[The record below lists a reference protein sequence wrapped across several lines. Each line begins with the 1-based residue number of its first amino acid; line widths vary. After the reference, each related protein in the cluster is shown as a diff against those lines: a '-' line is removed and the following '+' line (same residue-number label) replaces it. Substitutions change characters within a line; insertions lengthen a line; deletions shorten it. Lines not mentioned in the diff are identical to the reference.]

1 MALTTAKITLP
12 TDVAVGIVNKASDA
26 STIAALSP
34 STPMLFRD
42 QDYMVFTP
50 TAEAEVVAEGE
61 NKSSYEQTLTTVT
74 AKRVKLQ
81 TTTRVTSE
89 LEWAD
94 EDNRTQIIE
103 SIVSDQAAAF
113 ARALDYVL
121 YHAVNPKDGSALAG
135 YTALN
140 TTATQVTSTGDAVE
154 DMDALVDAVA
164 ATYDV
169 NGIAL
174 SKTFAAQLRK
184 VRVPS
189 TGLRLYPEIPMNLQP
204 GTIEGV
210 KAATSGTVS
219 GVRAA
224 TATNVLAFAGDFS
237 VIKWGLVRDMTAQVI
252 PYGDP
257 DGAGDLQRTNQ
268 VAYRTEGVYGFAVLD
283 SRAIACLKAA
293 ASAASAGTGK
303 EAK

>member
-1 MALTTAKITLP
+1 MALTTKKITLP
-12 TDVAVGIVNKASDA
+12 KDVAVGIVNKASDT

-42 QDYMVFTP
+42 QEYMVFNP
-50 TAEAEVVAEGE
+50 TAEAEVVEEGAQ
-61 NKSSYEQTLTTVT
+61 KGSYEASISPVT

-94 EDNRTQIIE
+94 EDNRTKIIE
-103 SIVSDQAAAF
+103 AIVADQAAAF
-113 ARALDYVL
+113 ARALDYVI
-121 YHAVNPKDGSALAG
+121 YHAINPKSGEALGDG
-135 YTALN
+135 YTALSG
-140 TTATQVTSTGDAVE
+140 TATQVTSTGDAVE
-154 DMDALVDAVA
+154 DIDAIVDAIA

-174 SKTFAAQLRK
+174 SKTFAASLRK

-189 TGLRLYPEIPMNLQP
+189 TGQRLYPEIPLNLKP
-204 GTIEGV
+204 GTVDGV
-210 KAATSGTVS
+210 TAATSGTVS
-219 GVRAA
+219 GALAKAA
-224 TATNVLAFAGDFS
+224 TKVLAFAGDFS
-237 VIKWGLVRDMTAQVI
+237 TIKWGLVRDMTAQVI

-268 VAYRTEGVYGFAVLD
+268 IAYRTEGVYGFAVLD
-283 SRAIACLKAA
+283 PKAIACLKAA
-293 ASAASAGTGK
+293 K
-303 EAK
+303 

>member
-12 TDVAVGIVNKASDA
+12 TDVAVGIVNKASDT

-42 QDYMVFTP
+42 QDYMVFNP
-50 TAEAEVVAEGE
+50 TAEAEVVEEGAQ
-61 NKSSYEQTLTTVT
+61 KGAYEVSTSPVT

-103 SIVSDQAAAF
+103 SIVADQAAAF

-121 YHAVNPKDGSALAG
+121 YHAVNPKDG
-135 YTALN
+135 TALSGYN
-140 TTATQVTSTGDAVE
+140 ALSGTATQVTSTGDAVE
-154 DMDALVDAVA
+154 DMDALVDAIA
-164 ATYDV
+164 ATYDI

-174 SKTFAAQLRK
+174 SKTFAASLRK

-189 TGLRLYPEIPMNLQP
+189 TGMRLYPEIPMNLQP
-204 GTIEGV
+204 GTVEGV

-219 GVRAA
+219 GALA
-224 TATNVLAFAGDFS
+224 KTATKVLAFAGDFS

-268 VAYRTEGVYGFAVLD
+268 IAYRTEGVYGFAVLD
-283 SRAIACLKAA
+283 PKAIACLKAA
-293 ASAASAGTGK
+293 K
-303 EAK
+303 

>member
-1 MALTTAKITLP
+1 MALTTAKITMP
-12 TDVAVGIVNKASDA
+12 TDVAVGIVNKASDT

-34 STPMLFRD
+34 STPMLFRN
-42 QDYMVFTP
+42 QDYMVFNP
-50 TAEAEVVAEGE
+50 ASEAEVVEEGAE
-61 NKSSYEQTLTTVT
+61 KSSYEQTLTTVT

-94 EDNRTQIIE
+94 EDNRTQIIA
-103 SIVSDQAAAF
+103 SIVADQAAAF
-113 ARALDYVL
+113 ARALDYVV
-121 YHAVNPKDGSALAG
+121 YHAINPKSGEALGSG
-135 YTALN
+135 YTALSA
-140 TTATQVTSTGDAVE
+140 TATQVTSTGDAVE
-154 DMDALVDAVA
+154 DMDAIVDAIA

-174 SKTFAAQLRK
+174 SKTFAASLRK

-189 TGLRLYPEIPMNLQP
+189 TGMRLYPEIPMNLQP
-204 GTIEGV
+204 GTVEGI

-219 GVRAA
+219 GALAKAA
-224 TATNVLAFAGDFS
+224 TKVLAFAGDFS

-268 VAYRTEGVYGFAVLD
+268 IAYRTEGVYGFAVLD
-283 SRAIACLKAA
+283 PKAIACLKAA
-293 ASAASAGTGK
+293 K
-303 EAK
+303 

>member
-12 TDVAVGIVNKASDA
+12 KDVAVGIVNKASDT

-42 QDYMVFTP
+42 QEYMVFNP
-50 TAEAEVVAEGE
+50 SAEAEVVEEGAQ
-61 NKSSYEQTLTTVT
+61 KGSYEASTSPVT

-103 SIVSDQAAAF
+103 SIIADQAAAF
-113 ARALDYVL
+113 ARALDYVV
-121 YHAVNPKDGSALAG
+121 YHAINPKSGEALGDGYAALSSI
-135 YTALN
+135 
-140 TTATQVTSTGDAVE
+140 ATQVSSTGDAVE
-154 DMDALVDAVA
+154 DIDAIVDAIA

-174 SKTFAAQLRK
+174 SKTFAASLRK

-189 TGLRLYPEIPMNLQP
+189 TGLRLYPEIPINLKP

-210 KAATSGTVS
+210 TAATSGTVS
-219 GVRAA
+219 GALA
-224 TATNVLAFAGDFS
+224 KTATKVLAFAGDFS
-237 VIKWGLVRDMTAQVI
+237 VIKWGLVRDMTAQII

-268 VAYRTEGVYGFAVLD
+268 IAYRTEGVDGYAVLD
-283 SRAIACLKAA
+283 PKAIACLKAA
-293 ASAASAGTGK
+293 
-303 EAK
+303 E

>member
-1 MALTTAKITLP
+1 MALTTKKIVLP
-12 TDVAVGIVNKASDA
+12 KDVAVGIVNKASDT

-42 QDYMVFTP
+42 QEYMVFNP
-50 TAEAEVVAEGE
+50 TAEAEVVEEGAQ
-61 NKSSYEQTLTTVT
+61 KGSYEVSTSPVT

-103 SIVSDQAAAF
+103 SIVADQAAAF
-113 ARALDYVL
+113 ARALDYVV
-121 YHAVNPKDGSALAG
+121 YHAINPKSGEALGEG
-135 YTALN
+135 YTALSG
-140 TTATQVTSTGDAVE
+140 TATQVTSTGDAVE
-154 DMDALVDAVA
+154 DIDAIVDAIA

-174 SKTFAAQLRK
+174 SKTFAASLRK

-189 TGLRLYPEIPMNLQP
+189 TGLRLYPEIPLNLKP
-204 GTIEGV
+204 GTVEGV
-210 KAATSGTVS
+210 AAATSGTVS
-219 GVRAA
+219 GALAKAA
-224 TATNVLAFAGDFS
+224 TKVLAFAGDFS

-268 VAYRTEGVYGFAVLD
+268 IAYRTEGVYGYAVLD
-283 SRAIACLKAA
+283 PKAIACLKAKV
-293 ASAASAGTGK
+293 GK
-303 EAK
+303 

>member
-42 QDYMVFTP
+42 QEYMVFNP
-50 TAEAEVVAEGE
+50 TAEAEVVEEGAQ
-61 NKSSYEQTLTTVT
+61 KGSYEVSTSPVT

-103 SIVSDQAAAF
+103 SIVADQAAAF
-113 ARALDYVL
+113 ARALDYVV
-121 YHAVNPKDGSALAG
+121 YHAINPKDGTALSG
-135 YTALN
+135 YTALSG
-140 TTATQVTSTGDAVE
+140 TATQVTSTGDAVE
-154 DMDALVDAVA
+154 DIDAIVDAIA

-189 TGLRLYPEIPMNLQP
+189 TGLRLYPEIPMNLQT
-204 GTIEGV
+204 GTIEGI

-219 GVRAA
+219 GALA
-224 TATNVLAFAGDFS
+224 KTATNVLAFAGDFS
-237 VIKWGLVRDMTAQVI
+237 VIKWGLVCDMTAQVI

-257 DGAGDLQRTNQ
+257 DGSGDLQRTNQ
-268 VAYRTEGVYGFAVLD
+268 IAYRTEGVYGFAVLD
-283 SRAIACLKAA
+283 PKAIACLKAKV
-293 ASAASAGTGK
+293 GK
-303 EAK
+303 

>member
-1 MALTTAKITLP
+1 MALTTKKIILP
-12 TDVAVGIVNKASDA
+12 KDVAVGIVNKASDT

-42 QDYMVFTP
+42 QEYMVFNP
-50 TAEAEVVAEGE
+50 TAEAEVVEEGAQ
-61 NKSSYEQTLTTVT
+61 KGSYEVSTSPVT

-103 SIVSDQAAAF
+103 AIVADQAAAF
-113 ARALDYVL
+113 ARALDYVV
-121 YHAVNPKDGSALAG
+121 YHAINPKSGEALGDG
-135 YTALN
+135 YTALSG
-140 TTATQVTSTGDAVE
+140 TATQVTSTGDAVE
-154 DMDALVDAVA
+154 DIDAIVDAIA

-174 SKTFAAQLRK
+174 SKTFAASLRK

-189 TGLRLYPEIPMNLQP
+189 TGQRLYPEIPLNLKP
-204 GTIEGV
+204 GTVEGV
-210 KAATSGTVS
+210 TAATSGTVS
-219 GVRAA
+219 GALA
-224 TATNVLAFAGDFS
+224 KTATKVLAFAGDFS

-257 DGAGDLQRTNQ
+257 DGSGDLQRTNQ
-268 VAYRTEGVYGFAVLD
+268 IAYRTEGVYGYAVLD
-283 SRAIACLKAA
+283 PKAIACLKAA
-293 ASAASAGTGK
+293 K
-303 EAK
+303 

>member
-1 MALTTAKITLP
+1 MALTTKKIILP
-12 TDVAVGIVNKASDA
+12 KDVAVGIVNKASDT

-34 STPMLFRD
+34 STPMLFSD
-42 QDYMVFTP
+42 QEYMVFNP
-50 TAEAEVVAEGE
+50 TAEAEVVEEGAQ
-61 NKSSYEQTLTTVT
+61 KGSYEASTSPVT

-103 SIVSDQAAAF
+103 AIVADQAAAF
-113 ARALDYVL
+113 ARALDYVI
-121 YHAVNPKDGSALAG
+121 YHAINPKFGEALGDG
-135 YTALN
+135 YTALSG
-140 TTATQVTSTGDAVE
+140 TATQVSSTGDAVE
-154 DMDALVDAVA
+154 DIDAIVDAIA

-174 SKTFAAQLRK
+174 SKTFAASLRK

-189 TGLRLYPEIPMNLQP
+189 TGQRLYPEIPLNLKP
-204 GTIEGV
+204 GTVEGV
-210 KAATSGTVS
+210 TAATSGTVS
-219 GVRAA
+219 GALA
-224 TATNVLAFAGDFS
+224 KTATKVLAFAGDFS

-257 DGAGDLQRTNQ
+257 DGSGDLQRTNQ
-268 VAYRTEGVYGFAVLD
+268 IAYRTEGVYGYAVLD
-283 SRAIACLKAA
+283 PKAIACLKAA
-293 ASAASAGTGK
+293 
-303 EAK
+303 

>member
-1 MALTTAKITLP
+1 MALTTAKIPLP
-12 TDVAVGIVNKASDA
+12 TDVAVGIVNKASDT

-42 QDYMVFTP
+42 QDYMVFNP
-50 TAEAEVVAEGE
+50 TAEAEVVEEGAH
-61 NKSSYEQTLTTVT
+61 KGAYEVSTSPVT

-103 SIVSDQAAAF
+103 SIVADQAAAF
-113 ARALDYVL
+113 ARAIDYVL
-121 YHAVNPKDGSALAG
+121 YHAVNPKDGTALSG
-135 YTALN
+135 YTALSG
-140 TTATQVTSTGDAVE
+140 TATQVTSTGDAVK
-154 DMDALVDAVA
+154 DMDALVDAIA
-164 ATYDV
+164 ATYDI

-174 SKTFAAQLRK
+174 SKAFAASLRK

-189 TGLRLYPEIPMNLQP
+189 TGMRLYPEIPINLQP
-204 GTIEGV
+204 GTVEGV

-219 GVRAA
+219 GALA
-224 TATNVLAFAGDFS
+224 KTATKVLAFAGDFS

-268 VAYRTEGVYGFAVLD
+268 IAYRTEGVYGFAVLD
-283 SRAIACLKAA
+283 PKAIACLKAA
-293 ASAASAGTGK
+293 K
-303 EAK
+303 

>member
-12 TDVAVGIVNKASDA
+12 TDVAVGIVNKASDT

-34 STPMLFRD
+34 SSPMLFRN
-42 QDYMVFTP
+42 QDYMVFNP
-50 TAEAEVVAEGE
+50 ASEAEVVEEGA
-61 NKSSYEQTLTTVT
+61 NKSAYEQTLTTVT

-103 SIVSDQAAAF
+103 SIVADQAAAF
-113 ARALDYVL
+113 ARALDYVV
-121 YHAVNPKDGSALAG
+121 YHAVNPKTGATLTG
-135 YTALN
+135 YTALSG
-140 TTATQVTSTGDAVE
+140 TATQVTATGDAVK
-154 DMDALVDAVA
+154 DMDAIVDAVA
-164 ATYDV
+164 ADYDV

-174 SKTFAAQLRK
+174 SKTFAASLRK

-189 TGLRLYPEIPMNLQP
+189 TGMRLYPEIPLNLQP
-204 GTIEGV
+204 GTVEGV

-219 GVRAA
+219 GVKAT
-224 TATNVLAFAGDFS
+224 TATKVLAFAGDFS
-237 VIKWGLVRDMTAQVI
+237 VIKWGLVRDMTSEVI

-257 DGAGDLQRTNQ
+257 DGAGDLQRSNQ
-268 VAYRTEGVYGFAVLD
+268 IAYRTEGVYGFAVLD
-283 SRAIACLKAA
+283 AKAIACLK
-293 ASAASAGTGK
+293 SK
-303 EAK
+303 

>member
-12 TDVAVGIVNKASDA
+12 TDVAVGIVNKASDT

-42 QDYMVFTP
+42 QDYMVFNP
-50 TAEAEVVAEGE
+50 TAEAEVVEEGAQ
-61 NKSSYEQTLTTVT
+61 KGAYEVSTSPVT

-103 SIVSDQAAAF
+103 SIVADQAAAF

-121 YHAVNPKDGSALAG
+121 YHAINPKSGEALGDG
-135 YTALN
+135 YTALSGA
-140 TTATQVTSTGDAVE
+140 ATQVTSTGDAVE
-154 DMDALVDAVA
+154 DMDALVDAIA
-164 ATYDV
+164 ATYDI

-174 SKTFAAQLRK
+174 SKTFAASLRE

-189 TGLRLYPEIPMNLQP
+189 TGMRLYPEIPMNLQP
-204 GTIEGV
+204 GTVEGV

-219 GVRAA
+219 GALA
-224 TATNVLAFAGDFS
+224 KTATKVLAFAGDFS

-257 DGAGDLQRTNQ
+257 DGSGDLQRTNQ
-268 VAYRTEGVYGFAVLD
+268 IAYRTEGVYGYAVLD
-283 SRAIACLKAA
+283 PKAIACLK
-293 ASAASAGTGK
+293 

>member
-1 MALTTAKITLP
+1 MALTTKKIILP
-12 TDVAVGIVNKASDA
+12 KDVAVGIVNKASDT

-42 QDYMVFTP
+42 QEYMVFNP
-50 TAEAEVVAEGE
+50 TAEAEVVEEGAQ
-61 NKSSYEQTLTTVT
+61 KGSYEASTSPVT

-103 SIVSDQAAAF
+103 AIVADQAAAF
-113 ARALDYVL
+113 ARALDYVI
-121 YHAVNPKDGSALAG
+121 YHAVNPKSGEALGDG
-135 YTALN
+135 YTALSG
-140 TTATQVTSTGDAVE
+140 TATQVTSTGDAVE
-154 DMDALVDAVA
+154 DIDAIVDAIA

-174 SKTFAAQLRK
+174 SKTFAASLRK

-189 TGLRLYPEIPMNLQP
+189 TGQRLYPEIPLNLKP
-204 GTIEGV
+204 GTVEGV
-210 KAATSGTVS
+210 TAATSGTVS
-219 GVRAA
+219 GALAKAA
-224 TATNVLAFAGDFS
+224 TKVLAFAGDFS

-257 DGAGDLQRTNQ
+257 DGSGDLQRTNQ
-268 VAYRTEGVYGFAVLD
+268 IAYRTEGVYGYAVLD
-283 SRAIACLKAA
+283 PKAIACLKAA
-293 ASAASAGTGK
+293 K
-303 EAK
+303 

>member
-1 MALTTAKITLP
+1 MSLTTAKITLP
-12 TDVAVGIVNKASDA
+12 TDVAVGIVNKAADA

-34 STPMLFRD
+34 STPMLFRN
-42 QDYMVFTP
+42 QDYMVFNP
-50 TAEAEVVAEGE
+50 SAEAEVVEEGAQ
-61 NKSSYEQTLTTVT
+61 KGAYEASISPVT

-103 SIVSDQAAAF
+103 SIVADQAAAF
-113 ARALDYVL
+113 ARALDYVV
-121 YHAVNPKDGSALAG
+121 YHAINPKSGEALGDG
-135 YTALN
+135 YTALSG
-140 TTATQVTSTGDAVE
+140 TATQVTSTGDAVE
-154 DMDALVDAVA
+154 DIDAIVDAIA
-164 ATYDV
+164 DTYDV

-189 TGLRLYPEIPMNLQP
+189 TGLRLYPEIPINLQA
-204 GTIEGV
+204 GTIEGI

-219 GVRAA
+219 GALA
-224 TATNVLAFAGDFS
+224 KASTKVLAFAGDFS

-268 VAYRTEGVYGFAVLD
+268 IAYRTEGVYGFAVLD
-283 SRAIACLKAA
+283 PKAIACLKAA
-293 ASAASAGTGK
+293 K
-303 EAK
+303 

>member
-1 MALTTAKITLP
+1 MALTTKKIILP
-12 TDVAVGIVNKASDA
+12 KDVAVGIVNKASDT

-42 QDYMVFTP
+42 QEYMVFNP
-50 TAEAEVVAEGE
+50 TAEAEVVEEGTQ
-61 NKSSYEQTLTTVT
+61 KGSYEASTSPVT

-103 SIVSDQAAAF
+103 SIVADQAAAF
-113 ARALDYVL
+113 ARALDYVV
-121 YHAVNPKDGSALAG
+121 YHAINPKSGEALGDG
-135 YTALN
+135 YTALSG
-140 TTATQVTSTGDAVE
+140 TATQVTSTGDAVE
-154 DMDALVDAVA
+154 DIDAIVDAIA

-174 SKTFAAQLRK
+174 SKTFAASLRK

-189 TGLRLYPEIPMNLQP
+189 TGQRLYPEIPLNLKP
-204 GTIEGV
+204 GTVEGV
-210 KAATSGTVS
+210 TAATSGTVS
-219 GVRAA
+219 GALANAA
-224 TATNVLAFAGDFS
+224 TKVLAFAGDFS

-257 DGAGDLQRTNQ
+257 DGSGDLQRTNQ
-268 VAYRTEGVYGFAVLD
+268 IAYRTEGVYGYAVLD
-283 SRAIACLKAA
+283 PKAIACLKAA
-293 ASAASAGTGK
+293 K
-303 EAK
+303 

>member
-12 TDVAVGIVNKASDA
+12 TDVAVGIVNKASDT

-34 STPMLFRD
+34 STPMLFRN
-42 QDYMVFTP
+42 QDYMVFNP
-50 TAEAEVVAEGE
+50 ASEAEVVEEGA
-61 NKSSYEQTLTTVT
+61 NKSAYEQTLTTVT

-103 SIVSDQAAAF
+103 SIIADQAAAF
-113 ARALDYVL
+113 ARALDYVV
-121 YHAVNPKDGSALAG
+121 YHAVNPKTGATLTG
-135 YTALN
+135 YTALSG
-140 TTATQVTSTGDAVE
+140 TATQVTATGDAVK
-154 DMDALVDAVA
+154 DMDAIVDAVA
-164 ATYDV
+164 ADYDV

-174 SKTFAAQLRK
+174 SKTFAASLRK

-189 TGLRLYPEIPMNLQP
+189 TGMRLYPEIPLNLQP
-204 GTIEGV
+204 GTVEGV

-219 GVRAA
+219 GVKAT
-224 TATNVLAFAGDFS
+224 TATKVLAFAGDFS
-237 VIKWGLVRDMTAQVI
+237 VIKWGLVRDMTSEVI

-257 DGAGDLQRTNQ
+257 DGAGDLQRSNQ
-268 VAYRTEGVYGFAVLD
+268 IAYRTEGVYGFAVLD
-283 SRAIACLKAA
+283 AKAIACLK
-293 ASAASAGTGK
+293 SK
-303 EAK
+303 

>member
-1 MALTTAKITLP
+1 MALTTKKIILP
-12 TDVAVGIVNKASDA
+12 KDVAVGIVNKASDT

-42 QDYMVFTP
+42 QEYMVFNP
-50 TAEAEVVAEGE
+50 TAEAEVVEEGAQ
-61 NKSSYEQTLTTVT
+61 KGSYEVSTSPVT

-103 SIVSDQAAAF
+103 AIVADQAAAF
-113 ARALDYVL
+113 ARALDYVI
-121 YHAVNPKDGSALAG
+121 YHAINPKSGEALGDG
-135 YTALN
+135 YTALSG
-140 TTATQVTSTGDAVE
+140 TATQVTSTGDAVE
-154 DMDALVDAVA
+154 DIDAIVDAIA

-174 SKTFAAQLRK
+174 SKTFAASLRK

-189 TGLRLYPEIPMNLQP
+189 TGQRLYPEIPLNLKP
-204 GTIEGV
+204 GTVEGV
-210 KAATSGTVS
+210 TAATSGTVS
-219 GVRAA
+219 GALAKAA
-224 TATNVLAFAGDFS
+224 TKVLAFAGDFS

-257 DGAGDLQRTNQ
+257 DGSGDLQRTNQ
-268 VAYRTEGVYGFAVLD
+268 IAYRTEGVYGYAVLD
-283 SRAIACLKAA
+283 PKAIACLKAA
-293 ASAASAGTGK
+293 
-303 EAK
+303 

>member
-1 MALTTAKITLP
+1 MALTTKKITLP
-12 TDVAVGIVNKASDA
+12 KDVAVGIVNKASDA

-42 QDYMVFTP
+42 QEYMVFNP
-50 TAEAEVVAEGE
+50 TAEAEVVEEGAQ
-61 NKSSYEQTLTTVT
+61 KGSYEASISPVT
-74 AKRVKLQ
+74 AERVKLQ

-103 SIVSDQAAAF
+103 SIVADQAAAF
-113 ARALDYVL
+113 ARALDYVV
-121 YHAVNPKDGSALAG
+121 YHAINPKSGEALGDGYAALSG
-135 YTALN
+135 
-140 TTATQVTSTGDAVE
+140 TATQVTSTGDAVE
-154 DMDALVDAVA
+154 DIDAIVDAIA

-174 SKTFAAQLRK
+174 SKTFAASLRK

-189 TGLRLYPEIPMNLQP
+189 TGLRLYPEIPLNLKP
-204 GTIEGV
+204 GTVEGV
-210 KAATSGTVS
+210 AAATSGTVS
-219 GVRAA
+219 GALAKAA
-224 TATNVLAFAGDFS
+224 TKVLAFAGDFS

-268 VAYRTEGVYGFAVLD
+268 IAYRTEGVYGYAVLD
-283 SRAIACLKAA
+283 PKAIACLKAA
-293 ASAASAGTGK
+293 
-303 EAK
+303 E

>member
-12 TDVAVGIVNKASDA
+12 KDVAVGIVNKASDT

-42 QDYMVFTP
+42 QEYMVFNP
-50 TAEAEVVAEGE
+50 TAEAEVVEEGAQ
-61 NKSSYEQTLTTVT
+61 KGAYEVSTSPVT

-103 SIVSDQAAAF
+103 SIVADQAAAF
-113 ARALDYVL
+113 ARALDYVV
-121 YHAVNPKDGSALAG
+121 YHAVNPKDGTALSG
-135 YTALN
+135 YTALSG
-140 TTATQVTSTGDAVE
+140 TATQVTSTGDAVE
-154 DMDALVDAVA
+154 DIDAIVDAIA

-189 TGLRLYPEIPMNLQP
+189 TGLRLYPEIPMNLQA
-204 GTIEGV
+204 GTIEGI

-219 GVRAA
+219 GALA
-224 TATNVLAFAGDFS
+224 KTATNVLAFAGDFS

-268 VAYRTEGVYGFAVLD
+268 IAYRTEGVYGFAVLD
-283 SRAIACLKAA
+283 PKAIACLKAKV
-293 ASAASAGTGK
+293 GK
-303 EAK
+303 

>member
-12 TDVAVGIVNKASDA
+12 KDVAVGIVNKASDT

-42 QDYMVFTP
+42 QEYMVFNP
-50 TAEAEVVAEGE
+50 SAEAEVVEEGAQ
-61 NKSSYEQTLTTVT
+61 KGSYEASTSPVT

-103 SIVSDQAAAF
+103 SIIADQAAAF
-113 ARALDYVL
+113 ARALDYVV
-121 YHAVNPKDGSALAG
+121 YHAINPKSGEALGDGYAALSSI
-135 YTALN
+135 
-140 TTATQVTSTGDAVE
+140 ATQVSSTGDAVE
-154 DMDALVDAVA
+154 DIDAIVDAIA

-174 SKTFAAQLRK
+174 SKTFAASLRK

-189 TGLRLYPEIPMNLQP
+189 TGLRLYPEIPINLKP

-210 KAATSGTVS
+210 TAATSGTVS
-219 GVRAA
+219 GALA
-224 TATNVLAFAGDFS
+224 KTATKVLAFAGDFS
-237 VIKWGLVRDMTAQVI
+237 VIKWGLVRDMTAQII

-268 VAYRTEGVYGFAVLD
+268 IAYRTEGVYGYAVLD
-283 SRAIACLKAA
+283 PKAIACLKAA
-293 ASAASAGTGK
+293 
-303 EAK
+303 E

>member
-1 MALTTAKITLP
+1 MALTTKKIILP
-12 TDVAVGIVNKASDA
+12 KDVAVGIVNKASDT

-42 QDYMVFTP
+42 QEYMVFNP
-50 TAEAEVVAEGE
+50 TAEAEVVEEGAQ
-61 NKSSYEQTLTTVT
+61 KGSYEVSTSPVT

-103 SIVSDQAAAF
+103 AIVADQAAAF
-113 ARALDYVL
+113 ARALDYVV
-121 YHAVNPKDGSALAG
+121 YHAINPKSGEALGDG
-135 YTALN
+135 YTALSG
-140 TTATQVTSTGDAVE
+140 TATQVTSTGDAVE
-154 DMDALVDAVA
+154 DIDAIVDAIA

-174 SKTFAAQLRK
+174 SKTFAASLRK

-189 TGLRLYPEIPMNLQP
+189 TGTRLYPEIPLNLKP

-210 KAATSGTVS
+210 TAATSGTVS
-219 GVRAA
+219 GALA
-224 TATNVLAFAGDFS
+224 KTATKVLAFAGDFS

-257 DGAGDLQRTNQ
+257 DGSGDLQRTNQ
-268 VAYRTEGVYGFAVLD
+268 IAYRTEGVYGYAVLD
-283 SRAIACLKAA
+283 PKAIACLKAA
-293 ASAASAGTGK
+293 K
-303 EAK
+303 

>member
-12 TDVAVGIVNKASDA
+12 TDVAVGIVNKASDT

-42 QDYMVFTP
+42 QDYMVFNP
-50 TAEAEVVAEGE
+50 TAEAEVVEEGAQKE
-61 NKSSYEQTLTTVT
+61 AYEVSTSPVT

-103 SIVSDQAAAF
+103 SIVADQAAAF

-121 YHAVNPKDGSALAG
+121 YHAINPKSGEALGDG
-135 YTALN
+135 YTALSGA
-140 TTATQVTSTGDAVE
+140 ATQVTSTGDAVE
-154 DMDALVDAVA
+154 DMDALVDAIA
-164 ATYDV
+164 ATYDI

-174 SKTFAAQLRK
+174 SKTFAASLRK

-189 TGLRLYPEIPMNLQP
+189 TGMRLYPEIPMNLQP
-204 GTIEGV
+204 GTVEGV

-219 GVRAA
+219 GALA
-224 TATNVLAFAGDFS
+224 KTATKVLAFAGDFS

-257 DGAGDLQRTNQ
+257 DGSGDLQRTNQ
-268 VAYRTEGVYGFAVLD
+268 IAYRTEGVYGYAVLD
-283 SRAIACLKAA
+283 PKAIACLK
-293 ASAASAGTGK
+293 

>member
-12 TDVAVGIVNKASDA
+12 TDVAVGIVNKASDT

-34 STPMLFRD
+34 STPMLFRN
-42 QDYMVFTP
+42 QDYMVFNP
-50 TAEAEVVAEGE
+50 ASEAEVVEEGAE
-61 NKSSYEQTLTTVT
+61 KSSYEQTLSTVT

-103 SIVSDQAAAF
+103 SIVADQAAAF
-113 ARALDYVL
+113 ARALDYVV
-121 YHAVNPKDGSALAG
+121 YHAINPKSGEALGDG
-135 YTALN
+135 YTALSG
-140 TTATQVTSTGDAVE
+140 TATQVTSTGDAVE
-154 DMDALVDAVA
+154 DMDAIVDAIA

-174 SKTFAAQLRK
+174 SKTFAASLRK

-189 TGLRLYPEIPMNLQP
+189 TGMRLYPEIPMNLQP
-204 GTIEGV
+204 GTVEGI

-219 GVRAA
+219 GALAKAA
-224 TATNVLAFAGDFS
+224 TKVLAFAGDFS

-268 VAYRTEGVYGFAVLD
+268 IAYRTEGVYGFAVLD
-283 SRAIACLKAA
+283 PKAIACLKAA
-293 ASAASAGTGK
+293 K
-303 EAK
+303 

>member
-12 TDVAVGIVNKASDA
+12 KDVAVGIVNKASDA

-42 QDYMVFTP
+42 QEYMVFNP
-50 TAEAEVVAEGE
+50 TAEAEVVEEGAQ
-61 NKSSYEQTLTTVT
+61 KGSYEVSISPVT

-103 SIVSDQAAAF
+103 SIVADQAAAF
-113 ARALDYVL
+113 ARALDYVV
-121 YHAVNPKDGSALAG
+121 YHAINPKSGEALGGG
-135 YTALN
+135 YAALSG
-140 TTATQVTSTGDAVE
+140 TATQVASTGDAVE
-154 DMDALVDAVA
+154 DMDALVDAIA

-174 SKTFAAQLRK
+174 SKTFAASLRK

-189 TGLRLYPEIPMNLQP
+189 TGLRLYPEIPLNLKP
-204 GTIEGV
+204 GTVEGV
-210 KAATSGTVS
+210 TAATSGTVS
-219 GVRAA
+219 GALAKAA
-224 TATNVLAFAGDFS
+224 TKVLAFAGDFS

-268 VAYRTEGVYGFAVLD
+268 IAYRTEGVYGFAVLD
-283 SRAIACLKAA
+283 PKAIACLKAA
-293 ASAASAGTGK
+293 
-303 EAK
+303 E

>member
-12 TDVAVGIVNKASDA
+12 TDVAVGIVNKASDT

-42 QDYMVFTP
+42 QDYMVFNP
-50 TAEAEVVAEGE
+50 TAEAEVVEEGAQ
-61 NKSSYEQTLTTVT
+61 KGAYEVSTLPVT

-103 SIVSDQAAAF
+103 SIVADQAAAF

-121 YHAVNPKDGSALAG
+121 YHAINPKSGEALGDG
-135 YTALN
+135 YTALSGA
-140 TTATQVTSTGDAVE
+140 ATQVTSTGDAVE
-154 DMDALVDAVA
+154 DMDALVDAIA
-164 ATYDV
+164 ATYDI

-174 SKTFAAQLRK
+174 SKTFAASLRK

-189 TGLRLYPEIPMNLQP
+189 TGMRLYPEIPMNLQP
-204 GTIEGV
+204 GTVEGV

-219 GVRAA
+219 GALA
-224 TATNVLAFAGDFS
+224 KTATKVLAFAGDFS

-257 DGAGDLQRTNQ
+257 DGSGDLQRTNQ
-268 VAYRTEGVYGFAVLD
+268 IAYRTEGVYGYAVLD
-283 SRAIACLKAA
+283 PKAIACLK
-293 ASAASAGTGK
+293 

>member
-1 MALTTAKITLP
+1 MALTTKKIILP
-12 TDVAVGIVNKASDA
+12 KDVAVGIVNKASDT

-42 QDYMVFTP
+42 QEYMVFNP
-50 TAEAEVVAEGE
+50 TAEAEVVEEGAQ
-61 NKSSYEQTLTTVT
+61 KGSYEASTSPVT

-103 SIVSDQAAAF
+103 AIVADQAAAF
-113 ARALDYVL
+113 ARALDYVI
-121 YHAVNPKDGSALAG
+121 YHAINPKSGEALGDG
-135 YTALN
+135 YTALSG
-140 TTATQVTSTGDAVE
+140 TATQVTSTGDAVE
-154 DMDALVDAVA
+154 DIDAIVDAIA

-174 SKTFAAQLRK
+174 SKTFAASLRK

-189 TGLRLYPEIPMNLQP
+189 TGQRLYPEIPLNLKP
-204 GTIEGV
+204 GTVEGV
-210 KAATSGTVS
+210 TAATSGTVS
-219 GVRAA
+219 GALAKAA
-224 TATNVLAFAGDFS
+224 TKVLAFAGDFS

-257 DGAGDLQRTNQ
+257 DGSGDLQRTNQ
-268 VAYRTEGVYGFAVLD
+268 IAYRTEGVYGYAVLD
-283 SRAIACLKAA
+283 PKAIACLKAA
-293 ASAASAGTGK
+293 
-303 EAK
+303 

>member
-1 MALTTAKITLP
+1 MALTTKKIVLP
-12 TDVAVGIVNKASDA
+12 KDVAVGIVNKASDT

-42 QDYMVFTP
+42 LEYMVFNP
-50 TAEAEVVAEGE
+50 TAEAEVVEEGAQ
-61 NKSSYEQTLTTVT
+61 KGSYEVSTSPVT

-103 SIVSDQAAAF
+103 AIVADQAAAF
-113 ARALDYVL
+113 ARALDYVI
-121 YHAVNPKDGSALAG
+121 YHAINPKSGEALGDG
-135 YTALN
+135 YTALSG
-140 TTATQVTSTGDAVE
+140 TATQVTSTGDAVE
-154 DMDALVDAVA
+154 DIDAIVDAIA

-174 SKTFAAQLRK
+174 SKTFAASLRK

-189 TGLRLYPEIPMNLQP
+189 TGQRLYPEIPLNLKP
-204 GTIEGV
+204 GTVEGV
-210 KAATSGTVS
+210 TAATSGTVS
-219 GVRAA
+219 GALAKAA
-224 TATNVLAFAGDFS
+224 TKVLAFAGDFS

-257 DGAGDLQRTNQ
+257 DGSGDLQRTNQ
-268 VAYRTEGVYGFAVLD
+268 IAYRTEGVYGYAVLD
-283 SRAIACLKAA
+283 PKAIACLKAA
-293 ASAASAGTGK
+293 
-303 EAK
+303 

>member
-1 MALTTAKITLP
+1 MALTTKKITLP
-12 TDVAVGIVNKASDA
+12 KDVAVGIVNKASDA

-42 QDYMVFTP
+42 QEYMVFNP
-50 TAEAEVVAEGE
+50 TAEAEVVEEGAQ
-61 NKSSYEQTLTTVT
+61 KGSYEASISPVT

-103 SIVSDQAAAF
+103 SIVADQAAAF
-113 ARALDYVL
+113 ARALDYVV
-121 YHAVNPKDGSALAG
+121 YHAINPKSGEALGDGYAALSG
-135 YTALN
+135 
-140 TTATQVTSTGDAVE
+140 TATQVTSTGDAVE
-154 DMDALVDAVA
+154 DIDAIVDAIA

-174 SKTFAAQLRK
+174 SKTFAASLRK

-189 TGLRLYPEIPMNLQP
+189 TGLRLYPEIPLNLKP
-204 GTIEGV
+204 GTVEGV
-210 KAATSGTVS
+210 AAATSGTVS
-219 GVRAA
+219 GALAKAA
-224 TATNVLAFAGDFS
+224 TKVLAFAGDFS

-268 VAYRTEGVYGFAVLD
+268 IAYRTEGVYGYAVLD
-283 SRAIACLKAA
+283 PKAIACLKAA
-293 ASAASAGTGK
+293 
-303 EAK
+303 E

>member
-1 MALTTAKITLP
+1 MALTTKKIILP
-12 TDVAVGIVNKASDA
+12 KDVAVGIVNKASDT

-42 QDYMVFTP
+42 QEYMVFNP
-50 TAEAEVVAEGE
+50 TAEAEVVEEGAQ
-61 NKSSYEQTLTTVT
+61 KGSYEASTSPVT

-103 SIVSDQAAAF
+103 AIGADQAAAF
-113 ARALDYVL
+113 ARALDYVI
-121 YHAVNPKDGSALAG
+121 YHAINPKSGEALGDG
-135 YTALN
+135 YTALSD
-140 TTATQVTSTGDAVE
+140 TATQVTSTGDAVE
-154 DMDALVDAVA
+154 DIDAIVDAIA

-174 SKTFAAQLRK
+174 SKTFAASLRK

-189 TGLRLYPEIPMNLQP
+189 TGQRLYPEIPLNLKP
-204 GTIEGV
+204 GTVEGV
-210 KAATSGTVS
+210 TAATSGTVS
-219 GVRAA
+219 GALAKAA
-224 TATNVLAFAGDFS
+224 TKVLAFAGDFS

-257 DGAGDLQRTNQ
+257 DGSGDLQRTNQ
-268 VAYRTEGVYGFAVLD
+268 IAYRTEGVYGYAVLD
-283 SRAIACLKAA
+283 PKAIACLKAA
-293 ASAASAGTGK
+293 
-303 EAK
+303 

>member
-34 STPMLFRD
+34 STPMLFRN
-42 QDYMVFTP
+42 QNYMVFNP
-50 TAEAEVVAEGE
+50 TAEAEVVEEGAQ
-61 NKSSYEQTLTTVT
+61 KSAYEVSTLPVT

-94 EDNRTQIIE
+94 EDNRTQIVE
-103 SIVSDQAAAF
+103 SIIADQAAAF
-113 ARALDYVL
+113 ARALDYVV
-121 YHAVNPKDGSALAG
+121 YHAVNPKTGAVLTG
-135 YTALN
+135 YTALSG
-140 TTATQVTSTGDAVE
+140 TATQVTATGDAVK
-154 DMDALVDAVA
+154 DMDAIVDAVA
-164 ATYDV
+164 ADYDV

-174 SKTFAAQLRK
+174 SKTFAASLRK

-189 TGLRLYPEIPMNLQP
+189 TGMRLYPEIPLNLQP
-204 GTIEGV
+204 GTVEGV

-219 GVRAA
+219 GVKATAA
-224 TATNVLAFAGDFS
+224 TKVLAFAGDFS
-237 VIKWGLVRDMTAQVI
+237 VIKWGLVRDMTSEVI

-257 DGAGDLQRTNQ
+257 DGAGDLQRSNQ
-268 VAYRTEGVYGFAVLD
+268 IAYRTEGVYGFAVLD
-283 SRAIACLKAA
+283 AKAIACLK
-293 ASAASAGTGK
+293 SK
-303 EAK
+303 

>member
-12 TDVAVGIVNKASDA
+12 TDVAIGIVNKASDT

-42 QDYMVFTP
+42 QDYMVFNP
-50 TAEAEVVAEGE
+50 TAEAEVVEEGAQ
-61 NKSSYEQTLTTVT
+61 KGAYEVSTSPVT

-103 SIVSDQAAAF
+103 SIVADQAAAF
-113 ARALDYVL
+113 ARALDYVV
-121 YHAVNPKDGSALAG
+121 YHAVNPKTGGALDG
-135 YTALN
+135 YTALSG
-140 TTATQVTSTGDAVE
+140 TATQVTSTGDAVE
-154 DMDALVDAVA
+154 DMDAIVDAIA

-174 SKTFAAQLRK
+174 SKTFAASLRK

-189 TGLRLYPEIPMNLQP
+189 TGMRLYPEIPLNLQP
-204 GTIEGV
+204 GTVEGV

-219 GVRAA
+219 GALAKAA
-224 TATNVLAFAGDFS
+224 TKVLAFAGDFS

-268 VAYRTEGVYGFAVLD
+268 IAYRTEGVYGFAVLD
-283 SRAIACLKAA
+283 PKAIACLKAA
-293 ASAASAGTGK
+293 K
-303 EAK
+303 

>member
-12 TDVAVGIVNKASDA
+12 TDVAVGIVNKASDT

-34 STPMLFRD
+34 STPMLFRN
-42 QDYMVFTP
+42 QDYMVFNP
-50 TAEAEVVAEGE
+50 ASEAEVVEEGAE
-61 NKSSYEQTLTTVT
+61 KSSYEQTLTTVT

-103 SIVSDQAAAF
+103 SIVADQAAAF
-113 ARALDYVL
+113 ARALDYVV
-121 YHAVNPKDGSALAG
+121 YHAINPKSGEALGSG
-135 YTALN
+135 YTALSS
-140 TTATQVTSTGDAVE
+140 TATQVTSTGDAVE
-154 DMDALVDAVA
+154 DMDAIVDAIA

-174 SKTFAAQLRK
+174 SKTFAASLRK

-189 TGLRLYPEIPMNLQP
+189 TGMRLYPEIPMNLQP
-204 GTIEGV
+204 GTVEGI

-219 GVRAA
+219 GALAKAA
-224 TATNVLAFAGDFS
+224 TKVLAFAGDFS

-268 VAYRTEGVYGFAVLD
+268 IAYRTEGVYGFAVLD
-283 SRAIACLKAA
+283 PKAIACLKAA
-293 ASAASAGTGK
+293 K
-303 EAK
+303 

>member
-1 MALTTAKITLP
+1 MAFTTKKIILP
-12 TDVAVGIVNKASDA
+12 KDVAVGIVNKASDT

-42 QDYMVFTP
+42 QEYMVFNP
-50 TAEAEVVAEGE
+50 TAEAEVVEEGAQ
-61 NKSSYEQTLTTVT
+61 KGSYEVSTSPVT

-103 SIVSDQAAAF
+103 SIVADQAAAF
-113 ARALDYVL
+113 ARALDYVV
-121 YHAVNPKDGSALAG
+121 YHAINPKSGEALGDG
-135 YTALN
+135 YTALSG
-140 TTATQVTSTGDAVE
+140 TATQVASTGDAVE
-154 DMDALVDAVA
+154 DIDAIVDAIA

-174 SKTFAAQLRK
+174 SKTFAASLRK

-189 TGLRLYPEIPMNLQP
+189 TGQRLYPEIPINLKP
-204 GTIEGV
+204 GTVEGV
-210 KAATSGTVS
+210 SAATSGTVS
-219 GVRAA
+219 GALAKAA
-224 TATNVLAFAGDFS
+224 TKVLAFAGDFS
-237 VIKWGLVRDMTAQVI
+237 VIKWGLVRDMTAQII

-268 VAYRTEGVYGFAVLD
+268 IAYRTEGVYGYAVLD
-283 SRAIACLKAA
+283 PKAIACLKAA
-293 ASAASAGTGK
+293 K
-303 EAK
+303 